1 MEWLI
6 FLWLGIII
14 LTIVLEATSYD
25 LISIWFSAGA
35 LVSMILAIID
45 TTTKLEIN
53 WVAQV
58 LVFVIVSLI
67 LILSLRPVTKKYLKR
82 IDVKTNIDTIVGKHG
97 IIVDA
102 IESGERGTVKVDG
115 VIWTAISNDDVLSD
129 EKVEVLAIEG
139 NKLIVNLKED

>member
-139 NKLIVNLKED
+139 NKLIVKAIK

>member
-45 TTTKLEIN
+45 STTKLEIN

-58 LVFVIVSLI
+58 LVFVIVSAI
-67 LILSLRPVTKKYLKR
+67 LILSLRSVTKKYLKR

-97 IIVDA
+97 VVVDA

-129 EKVEVLAIEG
+129 EKVEILAIEG
-139 NKLIVNLKED
+139 NKLIVKAIK

>member
-97 IIVDA
+97 IVVDA

-139 NKLIVNLKED
+139 NKLIVKAIK

>member
-45 TTTKLEIN
+45 TTTKLEID

-97 IIVDA
+97 IVVDA

-129 EKVEVLAIEG
+129 EKVEILAIEG
-139 NKLIVNLKED
+139 NKLIVKAIK

>member
-45 TTTKLEIN
+45 ATTKLEID
-53 WVAQV
+53 WVVQV

-97 IIVDA
+97 IVVDA

-129 EKVEVLAIEG
+129 EKVEILAIEG
-139 NKLIVNLKED
+139 NKLIVKAIK

>member
-45 TTTKLEIN
+45 ATTKLEIN

-97 IIVDA
+97 IVVDA

-129 EKVEVLAIEG
+129 EKVEILAIEG
-139 NKLIVNLKED
+139 NKLIVKAIK

>member
-97 IIVDA
+97 IVVDA

-129 EKVEVLAIEG
+129 EKVEILAIEG
-139 NKLIVNLKED
+139 NKLIVKAIK

>member
-6 FLWLGIII
+6 FLWLGIIV

-45 TTTKLEIN
+45 ATTKLEIN

-97 IIVDA
+97 IVVDA

-139 NKLIVNLKED
+139 NKLIVKAIK

>member
-6 FLWLGIII
+6 FLWLGIIL

-45 TTTKLEIN
+45 ATTKLEIN

-97 IIVDA
+97 IVVDA

-139 NKLIVNLKED
+139 NKLIVKAIK

>member
-45 TTTKLEIN
+45 STTKLEIN

-58 LVFVIVSLI
+58 LVFVIVSAI

-97 IIVDA
+97 VVVDA

-129 EKVEVLAIEG
+129 EKVEILAIEG
-139 NKLIVNLKED
+139 NKLIVKAIK

>member
-45 TTTKLEIN
+45 ATTKLEID
-53 WVAQV
+53 WVVQV

-97 IIVDA
+97 IVVDA

-139 NKLIVNLKED
+139 NKLIVKAIK

>member
-1 MEWLI
+1 ME
-6 FLWLGIII
+6 
-14 LTIVLEATSYD
+14 
-25 LISIWFSAGA
+25 
-35 LVSMILAIID
+35 IID
-45 TTTKLEIN
+45 ATTKLEID
-53 WVAQV
+53 WVVQV

-97 IIVDA
+97 IVVDA

-139 NKLIVNLKED
+139 NKLIVKAIK

>member
-45 TTTKLEIN
+45 ATTKLEIN

-97 IIVDA
+97 IVVDA

-139 NKLIVNLKED
+139 NKLIVKAIK

>member
-45 TTTKLEIN
+45 AATKLEID
-53 WVAQV
+53 WVVQV

-97 IIVDA
+97 IVVDA

-139 NKLIVNLKED
+139 NKLIVKAIK

>member
-45 TTTKLEIN
+45 STTKLEIN

-58 LVFVIVSLI
+58 LVFVIVSAI
-67 LILSLRPVTKKYLKR
+67 LILSLRPVTKK
-82 IDVKTNIDTIVGKHG
+82 
-97 IIVDA
+97 
-102 IESGERGTVKVDG
+102 
-115 VIWTAISNDDVLSD
+115 
-129 EKVEVLAIEG
+129 
-139 NKLIVNLKED
+139 